1 MSLIKTNQRMMET
14 YLSLYKVWVEN
25 CDKVVHED
33 LTLSTI
39 ATSEY
44 MINDTIETVKA
55 VGIILEQGHQILE
68 VDNFQ
73 EMAQITLS
81 FFILREFFIEFEV
94 IDKDLFKLK

>member
-1 MSLIKTNQRMMET
+1 MDT

-25 CDKVVHED
+25 CDKIAHEN
-33 LTLSTI
+33 LTLSAI

-55 VGIILEQGHQILE
+55 IGIILEQGHRILE
-68 VDNFQ
+68 VSNFQ
-73 EMAQITLS
+73 EMAQISLS

-94 IDKDLFKLK
+94 IDKDSFKLK